1 MEGNLNIAMYKDLI
15 ANKLVTVKHFNGMSI
30 IKYARKVFYENLWN
44 EHPLLLEARG
54 HVFDQHSGDCIV
66 RPFEKVFNLGENGAG
81 SFLHPKFRV
90 RLIEKVNGFM
100 FSVTKHN
107 GSLIFSTTG
116 SLTSDYV
123 ALGQKYVSNN
133 PDDYI
138 AGFTYNFEICSP
150 DDPHIVEEEEGAY
163 LIGIRDI
170 FTGGQ
175 LSEYILDSHALG
187 VTDHSSVKILRPEH
201 IECSWEHAKGLLS
214 SCEKEGYMVQTRLG
228 TVKCKSTHYLGKKFI
243 MRMGSK
249 KVNAMYQDPAG
260 FKQTLDEEF
269 YPLVDFLVNEV
280 DEARFSEMTDAQ
292 RRLLIET
299 YFDMARI

>member
-1 MEGNLNIAMYKDLI
+1 MEGKLHIEMYKDLI
-15 ANKLVTVKHFNGMSI
+15 DKKLVTVKHFNGMSV
-30 IKYARKVFYENLWN
+30 IKYARKVFYDNLWN
-44 EHPLLLEARG
+44 KHPLLLEARG

-81 SFLHPKFRV
+81 RFLHPKFRV

-116 SLTSDYV
+116 SLSSDYV
-123 ALGQKYVSNN
+123 ALGRKYVSENA
-133 PDDYI
+133 DDYI

-150 DDPHIVEEEEGAY
+150 EDPHIVEEEEGAY
-163 LIGIRDI
+163 LIGVRDI
-170 FTGGQ
+170 FTGQ
-175 LSEYILDSHALG
+175 QQSEHILDAYALG
-187 VTDHSSVKILRPEH
+187 MSAGSSVRVLRPDH
-201 IECSWEHAKGLLS
+201 IECSWAHAKGLLS
-214 SCEKEGYMVQTRLG
+214 SCEKEGYMVRTGMG

-280 DEARFSEMTDAQ
+280 EESCFVEMTDAQ

-299 YFDMARI
+299 YFDMTRI